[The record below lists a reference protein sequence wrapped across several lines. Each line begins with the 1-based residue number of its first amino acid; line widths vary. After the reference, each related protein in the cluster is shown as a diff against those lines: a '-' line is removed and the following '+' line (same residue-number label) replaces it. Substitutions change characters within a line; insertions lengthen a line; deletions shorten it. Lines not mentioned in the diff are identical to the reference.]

1 MEYPLNCY
9 AGIRAEGTKGNELL
23 ELAKLGEWK
32 KVEATIG
39 NNSSL
44 VNKTRNVRKP
54 DHKSLKYLGEYWF
67 FHYHQS
73 SFHTLCAGAK
83 SILKNGI
90 QTSELPG
97 ALISYVEGRVCS
109 PHCGQFYTMLQQ
121 PVLQT
126 VWYCRGFLQFG
137 AFPSLKTWQVNYCLD
152 TVLKFNDSPNFAG
165 GDCL

>member
-9 AGIRAEGTKGNELL
+9 AGTRAEDTKVNELL

-54 DHKSLKYLGEYWF
+54 DHKSVKYLGEYCF

-97 ALISYVEGRVCS
+97 ALIRYVEG
-109 PHCGQFYTMLQQ
+109 LQ
-121 PVLQT
+121 PSLWTILHHAAATSSADSLVLQ
-126 VWYCRGFLQFG
+126 RILQFG
-137 AFPSLKTWQVNYCLD
+137 AFPSLKTWQVNYFLD